1 MLETKESI
9 TRTTLEPNNPKN
21 PKVSEDFKDSSERE
35 GLEIF
40 QQQSDRRQSTGGLF
54 HSNKDIW
61 DKTAAL
67 APILSGVMIFATGF
81 YCTYN
86 YNQQQLKIQ
95 EVQTIEK
102 FIPHLM
108 GSEQSKKAAIM
119 ALSSL
124 TNTETAG
131 KVAQIFASSGTVQA
145 LQSLSQNGS
154 ERDKAVATQ
163 ALSKA
168 LENLAE
174 RENKLTSIE
183 EDYKRAIEAR
193 DKKAPNDAHPDTPYN
208 LNKLAQLYTIRG
220 QYDLAEPLLKRALA
234 IREKIYGGE
243 NQEVADSLKSLAE
256 LYQLSNKHE
265 LAEATLKRAH
275 GIEEKLVASGASIKS
290 ENAEA
295 YARETEAARAEA
307 EDTVVVSNTD
317 SRTAGQSTANENNR
331 QLEQKKPGAD

>member
-1 MLETKESI
+1 MLETKESS
-9 TRTTLEPNNPKN
+9 TRTTA
-21 PKVSEDFKDSSERE
+21 DFKD
-35 GLEIF
+35 GLENKRPEISG
-40 QQQSDRRQSTGGLF
+40 QHAERRQLSGRLF
-54 HSNKDIW
+54 PSNKDIW

-67 APILSGVMIFATGF
+67 APILSGFMIFATGF

-108 GSEQSKKAAIM
+108 GTEQSKKAAIM

-193 DKKAPNDAHPDTPYN
+193 DKKAPNDTHPDTPYN

-220 QYDLAEPLLKRALA
+220 QYDLAEPLLKRSLA

-256 LYQLSNKHE
+256 LYQLSNKRE
-265 LAEATLKRAH
+265 LAESTLKRAH
-275 GIEEKLVASGASIKS
+275 GIEEKLIANGGSTKN

-295 YARETEAARAEA
+295 YARETETARAEFEGAAPMISA
-307 EDTVVVSNTD
+307 EG
-317 SRTAGQSTANENNR
+317 RTAGQAAANENVR
-331 QLEQKKPGAD
+331 QTEQRKTVSE

>member
-9 TRTTLEPNNPKN
+9 TRTTQDCKSPRDVEDSKDGSEKERLETPRQK
-21 PKVSEDFKDSSERE
+21 
-35 GLEIF
+35 
-40 QQQSDRRQSTGGLF
+40 SDRRQLIGGLF
-54 HSNKDIW
+54 QSNKDIW

-67 APILSGVMIFATGF
+67 GPILSGFMIFATGF

-131 KVAQIFASSGTVQA
+131 KVAQIFASTGTVQA

-183 EDYKRAIEAR
+183 EDYKRVIEAR
-193 DKKAPNDAHPDTPYN
+193 DQKVPNEAHPDTPYN

-220 QYDLAEPLLKRALA
+220 QYDLAELLLKRSLA
-234 IREKIYGGE
+234 IREKIYGSE
-243 NQEVADSLKSLAE
+243 NQEVAVSLKSLAE

-275 GIEEKLVASGASIKS
+275 AIEEKLVASGGSTKN
-290 ENAEA
+290 ENGAA
-295 YARETEAARAEA
+295 YARETETARAEA
-307 EDTVVVSNTD
+307 EDTAVNGNSE
-317 SRTAGQSTANENNR
+317 SHAAGQTATNENNR
-331 QLEQKKPGAD
+331 QSEQKKLGAE

>member
-1 MLETKESI
+1 MLETKES
-9 TRTTLEPNNPKN
+9 RTGATAEFKENSA
-21 PKVSEDFKDSSERE
+21 SEHRDIAQK
-35 GLEIF
+35 
-40 QQQSDRRQSTGGLF
+40 QPDRRQFSAGLF

-67 APILSGVMIFATGF
+67 APILSGFMIFATGF

-108 GSEQSKKAAIM
+108 GTEQSKKAAIM

-183 EDYKRAIEAR
+183 EDYKRAIETR
-193 DKKAPNDAHPDTPYN
+193 DKKAPNDVHPDTPYN
-208 LNKLAQLYTIRG
+208 LNKLAQLYTLRG
-220 QYDLAEPLLKRALA
+220 QYDLAEPLLKRSLA

-256 LYQLSNKHE
+256 LYQLSNKRE
-265 LAEATLKRAH
+265 LAEASLKRAH
-275 GIEEKLVASGASIKS
+275 LIEEKLVANGGSTKNEG
-290 ENAEA
+290 AEA
-295 YARETEAARAEA
+295 YTRETEAARAESEEGA
-307 EDTVVVSNTD
+307 AVAGTEN
-317 SRTAGQSTANENNR
+317 RAAGQAAANENGR
-331 QLEQKKPGAD
+331 QSESRKPVAE